1 MQGTGNS
8 EWTLIAN
15 RFSCLTVSHF
25 EKWFPSFAFSQSW
38 IDVVLPKAFAEI
50 SNQKVPEGARRD
62 KLAQFLFLVIE
73 EYHWQGW
80 WKWFPQ
86 AQTVVWTDCVWGVG
100 LSCSLSFFLLLRTSS
115 TFTFLQSSL
124 CWWWVSGGFVPEER
138 GFTLFPR
145 RIWVARMGCINLW
158 KDFCLMFTVWH
169 WEDVVWV
176 RLHRDTELIGYMYRY
191 CKEEWTHMVVIAKSQ
206 DGMPAG

>member
-1 MQGTGNS
+1 MLNCES
-8 EWTLIAN
+8 LWEVLS
-15 RFSCLTVSHF
+15 FFCFLTVMDRCCVTQGLCRDF
-25 EKWFPSFAFSQSW
+25 EPESSRRCQKGQACPVPFSRHWGISLTRLVEMIPPSA
-38 IDVVLPKAFAEI
+38 
-50 SNQKVPEGARRD
+50 
-62 KLAQFLFLVIE
+62 
-73 EYHWQGW
+73 
-80 WKWFPQ
+80 
-86 AQTVVWTDCVWGVG
+86 DCGLDRLCLGVG
-100 LSCSLSFFLLLRTSS
+100 LSCSLSFFLLLRTSW

-169 WEDVVWV
+169 WEDVWV

-191 CKEEWTHMVVIAKSQ
+191 CKEEWTHRVVTAKSQ

>member
-25 EKWFPSFAFSQSW
+25 EKCFPSFAFSQSW

-50 SNQKVPEGARRD
+50 LNQKVPEGARRD

-86 AQTVVWTDCVWGVG
+86 VQTAVWTDCVWGWVSLAVSASLCCSG
-100 LSCSLSFFLLLRTSS
+100 LPELSLSFKVHCVGDGCLEDLYLKREALPYF
-115 TFTFLQSSL
+115 
-124 CWWWVSGGFVPEER
+124 PEE
-138 GFTLFPR
+138 F
-145 RIWVARMGCINLW
+145 
-158 KDFCLMFTVWH
+158 
-169 WEDVVWV
+169 
-176 RLHRDTELIGYMYRY
+176 
-191 CKEEWTHMVVIAKSQ
+191 EWQGWGV
-206 DGMPAG
+206 